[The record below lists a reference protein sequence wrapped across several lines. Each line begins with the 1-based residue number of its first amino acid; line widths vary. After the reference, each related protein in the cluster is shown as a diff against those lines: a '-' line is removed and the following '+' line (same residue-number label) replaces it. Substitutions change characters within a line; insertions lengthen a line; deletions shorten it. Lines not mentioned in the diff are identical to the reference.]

1 MIRVLFVCTGNI
13 CRSPMAEEYF
23 RHIVEKAGLSQ
34 HITCD
39 SAGISDEEV
48 GNVTHSGTQRVL
60 RKNQIPFQLHDARQ
74 IRPTDMSSFDYILG
88 MDRRH
93 LSRLQ
98 AMAGGGA
105 AEVALFLSYANRAGT
120 IQTSEVDDP
129 WYTGRFDETFA
140 EVSAGCDALLARIR
154 QQHRL

>member
-23 RHIVEKAGLSQ
+23 RHIVQQAGFSQ

-74 IRPTDMSSFDYILG
+74 IRPSDMTSFDYVLG

-98 AMAGGGA
+98 AMMRGSA

-140 EVSAGCDALLARIR
+140 EVSAGCDALLAHIR

>member
-23 RHIVEKAGLSQ
+23 RHIVQQAGLSQ
-34 HITCD
+34 HLTCD

-60 RKNQIPFQLHDARQ
+60 RQNQIPFQLHDARQ
-74 IRPTDMSSFDYILG
+74 IRPVDMTSFDYILG

-98 AMAGGGA
+98 AMVRDSS

-120 IQTSEVDDP
+120 LQTAEVDDP

-140 EVSAGCDALLARIR
+140 EVSAGCDALLAHIR
-154 QQHRL
+154 QEHGL